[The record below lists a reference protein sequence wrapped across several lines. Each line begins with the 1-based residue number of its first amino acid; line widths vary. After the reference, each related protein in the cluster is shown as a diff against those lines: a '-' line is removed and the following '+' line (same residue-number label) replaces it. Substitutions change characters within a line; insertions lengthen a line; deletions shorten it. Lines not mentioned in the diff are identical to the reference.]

1 MALIKGLFAGLAVV
15 ALMVLSILLQ
25 AAPWAIA
32 IALGLFI
39 FRSCGG

>member
-1 MALIKGLFAGLAVV
+1 MALIKGLFAGVAVLFLV
-15 ALMVLSILLQ
+15 ALSIVIQ
-25 AAPWAIA
+25 AMPWAIA

>member
-1 MALIKGLFAGLAVV
+1 MALIKELFAGLAVLFV
-15 ALMVLSILLQ
+15 MAFAVLLHAL
-25 AAPWAIA
+25 PWAIA